1 MGYGCIPKRGSGA
14 HIFGHDRCC
23 LVRHA
28 NLSGRNIEQG
38 RRYADP
44 PEDTAPS
51 IPAVVQRSG
60 KSPKGN
66 TMDGD
71 LVKMPKARASG
82 GALLKLEQ
90 RYPEPARTVGTTPPG
105 FLTDEIAREEW
116 DRVSALFDEGSLALS
131 LAQRSLLAGY
141 CNAVARA
148 VRAEHILAVEGRYY
162 ETRTKRGSL
171 MRRRHPAAQD
181 AAEGWTAARHLAK
194 QLGLIGGSLGERR
207 GEGSRRRVFK

>member
-51 IPAVVQRSG
+51 ILAVVRRSG

-131 LAQRSLLAGY
+131 LAQRSLPGTATPSL
-141 CNAVARA
+141 RA

-171 MRRRHPAAQD
+171 MRRRHPGSPGCRGGVDCCPAFG
-181 AAEGWTAARHLAK
+181 EAARPY
-194 QLGLIGGSLGERR
+194 RR
-207 GEGSRRRVFK
+207 ISG

>member
-1 MGYGCIPKRGSGA
+1 MPILRRT
-14 HIFGHDRCC
+14 RC
-23 LVRHA
+23 LPYRP
-28 NLSGRNIEQG
+28 LSG
-38 RRYADP
+38 DP
-44 PEDTAPS
+44 E
-51 IPAVVQRSG
+51 

-71 LVKMPKARASG
+71 LVNMPKPRASG
-82 GALLKLEQ
+82 SALLKLEK
-90 RYPEPARTVGTTPPG
+90 RYPEPARTVCTTPPS

>member
-1 MGYGCIPKRGSGA
+1 MPILRRTRRLPYRP
-14 HIFGHDRCC
+14 
-23 LVRHA
+23 
-28 NLSGRNIEQG
+28 LSG
-38 RRYADP
+38 DP
-44 PEDTAPS
+44 E
-51 IPAVVQRSG
+51 

-71 LVKMPKARASG
+71 LVNMPKPRASG
-82 GALLKLEQ
+82 AALLKLEK
-90 RYPEPARTVGTTPPG
+90 RYPEPARTVCTAPPS

-148 VRAEHILAVEGRYY
+148 VRAEHIVEGRYY